1 MKFSRQWLS
10 DYVDLSDLS
19 DDEIGTRLTEI
30 GHAIEAVEKHGDD
43 TVFDLEITTNRVDA
57 MSHLGMARELAAA
70 IGREAN
76 VGQTNVGRTLQS
88 DSNHG
93 SRTGESDLRPT
104 EVTVRIDAPDMCARY
119 TAKVIRN
126 VAVRPSS
133 PQIQR
138 RLEEVGLRPI
148 NNIVDVTNYVMVA
161 LGHPL
166 HAFDLDRLN
175 GSSIIVR
182 RGKAGE
188 SMKSLDGEMR
198 KIDPDTVVIAD
209 AQRAVGLGG
218 IIGGFESEIT
228 PSTKNVLLECA
239 WFEPSTI
246 RRTARRLGLKTD
258 ASYRFERRVDP
269 NDTLAV
275 IEEAAR
281 LIVESG
287 GGTAEAPID
296 VVAREVQ
303 SKTIR
308 LRTERLH
315 EASANSV
322 GAGYALDLFRRLGFS
337 AEQAHDGLLVTVP
350 TYRGDIFEEA
360 DLIEEVLR
368 FFGLN
373 NVPAS
378 LPRVTTGD
386 VRREAAD
393 VAEDAIRDVLVGCG
407 LLEAMNYSFIRPEWN
422 ALITDEA
429 PIAITNALSENI
441 EAMRLSLIPGLLETV
456 VFNRS
461 YGTRDGALFEVGRTY
476 HRGGVGS
483 GVSGVGEKTNTSA
496 HAAGDSGDVA
506 TRTTTNASTTIFH
519 TPPPTPHSPVKE
531 HHRVAIVMYGSIG
544 TFWGDAKR
552 AVDFFDIKGIVEQI
566 AKTLHVDVTFAAS
579 DQSWLRGG
587 KRATAWHGERQI
599 ASLGF
604 LSAELLQKF
613 GIKGDVAAAEI
624 DVEALIAS
632 SNTEWKM
639 APVARFP
646 GVPMILALTH
656 ARDLEYQRIID
667 TINSFNVPHLH
678 EVGLRD
684 RFVPEGDDV
693 IKTTLGMWYQAF
705 DRSLT
710 QEEIAGFQQQL
721 ATRLAATL
729 PVKLL

>member
-19 DDEIGTRLTEI
+19 DDELGARLTEI

-70 IGREAN
+70 LGRSA
-76 VGQTNVGRTLQS
+76 VGTLASPPAGVAASSPPQIKI
-88 DSNHG
+88 DSP
-93 SRTGESDLRPT
+93 E
-104 EVTVRIDAPDMCARY
+104 MCARY

-126 VAVRPSS
+126 ITVRPSS

-148 NNIVDVTNYVMVA
+148 NNIVDATNYVMVA

-175 GSSIIVR
+175 GNTIIVR

-228 PSTKNVLLECA
+228 QSTKNVLLECA
-239 WFEPSTI
+239 WFEPSAI

-269 NDTLAV
+269 NDTLAL

-287 GGTAEAPID
+287 GGIAEAAID
-296 VVAREVQ
+296 EVAREVQ
-303 SKTIR
+303 PKTIR

-322 GAGYALDLFRRLGFS
+322 GAGYALDLFRRLGFT

-386 VRREAAD
+386 VRREATD

-407 LLEAMNYSFIRPEWN
+407 LSEAMNYSFIRPEWN
-422 ALITDEA
+422 ALMTDET

-476 HRGGVGS
+476 HRGGVAGRE
-483 GVSGVGEKTNTSA
+483 SGVGVE
-496 HAAGDSGDVA
+496 AGANSDPRLPKHDP
-506 TRTTTNASTTIFH
+506 R
-519 TPPPTPHSPVKE
+519 VKE
-531 HHRVAIVMYGSIG
+531 RHRVAVVMYGSIG

-587 KRATAWHGERQI
+587 KRAIAWHGDRQI

-604 LSAELLQKF
+604 LSSELLQKF

-656 ARDLEYQRIID
+656 GRDLEYQRIID

-710 QEEIAGFQQQL
+710 QEEIAGAQQQL
-721 ATRLAATL
+721 ATRLASTL

>member
-1 MKFSRQWLS
+1 MKFSRQWLN

-76 VGQTNVGRTLQS
+76 VGRTLQS
-88 DSNHG
+88 DSERG
-93 SRTGESDLRPT
+93 SRTGESDLRQT
-104 EVTVRIDAPDMCARY
+104 GQGDGTVTIRIEAPDMCARY

-126 VAVRPSS
+126 ITVRPSP
-133 PQIQR
+133 PQLQR

-148 NNIVDVTNYVMVA
+148 NNIVDATNYVMVA

-166 HAFDLDRLN
+166 HAFDLDRVSGNTL
-175 GSSIIVR
+175 IVR

-188 SMKSLDGEMR
+188 VMKSLDGEMR

-228 PSTKNVLLECA
+228 DSTRNVLLECA
-239 WFEPSTI
+239 WFEPSAI

-287 GGTAEAPID
+287 GGIAEAPID

-303 SKTIR
+303 PKTIR
-308 LRTERLH
+308 LRTEQLH
-315 EASANSV
+315 EASASSV

-386 VRREAAD
+386 VRRELAD

-407 LLEAMNYSFIRPEWN
+407 LSEAVNYSFIRPEWN

-461 YGTRDGALFEVGRTY
+461 YGTRDGMLFEVGRTY
-476 HRGGVGS
+476 HRAGVAGRE
-483 GVSGVGEKTNTSA
+483 SGVGVETAS
-496 HAAGDSGDVA
+496 DFD
-506 TRTTTNASTTIFH
+506 TR
-519 TPPPTPHSPVKE
+519 PPKHDPRVKE
-531 HHRVAIVMYGSIG
+531 HHRVAVVMYGSIG

-566 AKTLHVDVTFAAS
+566 AKKLHVDVAFAAS

-587 KRATAWHGERQI
+587 KRAIAWHGDRQI

-656 ARDLEYQRIID
+656 GRDLEYQRIID

-710 QEEIAGFQQQL
+710 QEEIAGFQQHL